1 MNRYI
6 DTHTH
11 LFVEEFDG
19 DRVEAVERAMEAGVT
34 KLCLPCIKSSSVE
47 PIMQMCA
54 AYPGVC
60 FPMIGLHP
68 TDVAEN
74 SDEELSALKRIL
86 DSRDDIIAVG
96 EVGIDLYWDTTYR
109 DRQIEVF
116 ETQIAW
122 AREKHLPLVIHSRD
136 AFDELHDT
144 LTRCRANELTGV
156 FHCYSGDEEQLA
168 RLAHFEG
175 FMFGVGGVVTYKKSN
190 LPEVLRNLPLERV
203 LLETDSPYLA
213 PVPRRG
219 KRNESAYIPYI
230 AERVAQ
236 IYGTTVENVAAV
248 TTANAE
254 RLFAI

>member
-19 DRVEAVERAMEAGVT
+19 DREEAVERAIEAGVT

-109 DRQIEVF
+109 DRQIEVL

-168 RLAHFEG
+168 RLARFEG

-190 LPEVLRNLPLERV
+190 LPEILRHLPLERV

-236 IYGTTVENVAAV
+236 IYGTTLENVAAV

-254 RLFAI
+254 RLFVI

>member
-116 ETQIAW
+116 ETQVAW
-122 AREKHLPLVIHSRD
+122 AREKRLPLVIHSRD

-236 IYGTTVENVAAV
+236 IYGTTLENVAAV

>member
-19 DRVEAVERAMEAGVT
+19 DRAEAVGRAMEAGVT

-122 AREKHLPLVIHSRD
+122 AREKRLPLVIHSRD

>member
-19 DRVEAVERAMEAGVT
+19 DRAEAVERAMEAGVT

-74 SDEELSALKRIL
+74 SAEELPALKRIL
-86 DSRDDIIAVG
+86 DSRDDIIAGG
-96 EVGIDLYWDTTYR
+96 EGGIDRSWDTTYR

-156 FHCYSGDEEQLA
+156 FHCYSGDEEQLSCLA
-168 RLAHFEG
+168 RFEG

-190 LPEVLRNLPLERV
+190 LPEILRHLPLERV

>member
-19 DRVEAVERAMEAGVT
+19 DREEAVERAMEAGVT

-54 AYPGVC
+54 AFPGVC

-168 RLAHFEG
+168 RLARFEG

-190 LPEVLRNLPLERV
+190 LPEILRHLPLERV

>member
-19 DRVEAVERAMEAGVT
+19 DRAEAVERAMEAGVT
-34 KLCLPCIKSSSVE
+34 KLCLPCIKSSSIE

-168 RLAHFEG
+168 CLARFEG

-190 LPEVLRNLPLERV
+190 LPEILRHLPLERV

-236 IYGTTVENVAAV
+236 IYGTTLENVAAV

>member
-122 AREKHLPLVIHSRD
+122 AREKRLPLVIHSRD

>member
-1 MNRYI
+1 
-6 DTHTH
+6 
-11 LFVEEFDG
+11 
-19 DRVEAVERAMEAGVT
+19 
-34 KLCLPCIKSSSVE
+34 
-47 PIMQMCA
+47 MQMCA

-168 RLAHFEG
+168 RLARFEG

-190 LPEVLRNLPLERV
+190 LPEILRHLPLERV